1 MSTKVQELRS
11 LSEVELL
18 SMKKELQEKIMKA
31 RFRSK
36 IEPPKDLLEV
46 RKMKRTIARINT
58 LIREAEL
65 KVEQ

>member
-11 LSEVELL
+11 LSEGELL
-18 SMKKELQEKIMKA
+18 SMKKELQDKIMHA

-36 IEPPKDLLEV
+36 IEPPKDLMEV

-65 KVEQ
+65 KSE